1 MPTVTGTAYLMK
13 LFAGLRKIRQSERAH
28 LPFLKSVID
37 YDIVIEIGYGEE
49 RGQPLTLKRLYL
61 VDICSRGTLRRRLN
75 RMIVDEVVIRKKHP
89 DDGRASLLVIPPAT
103 LKLFS
108 KYSGA
113 LTAISASHFQ

>member
-1 MPTVTGTAYLMK
+1 MK